1 MNVLQILQLLPAIL
15 AAVRAVEEA
24 VPLSGKGK
32 EKLDMVIES
41 ITAANESLSSV
52 VPQITRI
59 VAAAVRLYNAT
70 GWGKA
75 G

>member
-1 MNVLQILQLLPAIL
+1 MNVALQIMQMIPAIL
-15 AAVRAVEEA
+15 AVVKAVEEA

-41 ITAANESLSSV
+41 ITAANESLSAV

-59 VAAAVRLYNAT
+59 VAAAVRFYNAT
-70 GWGKA
+70 GWGK
-75 G
+75 